1 MKINMSIDNIFKY
14 VICFFFCQNLCGQND
29 IKIIQSDQLNQLT
42 INDTIFQKLSGNVII
57 EYKDFKI
64 NCANILMDEFKQEVK
79 GWGNASII
87 NDSIHCLTDSLIIK
101 QFENKIYLYNNTL
114 ITINKMQI
122 NSNKIE
128 YNYEDSE
135 LKYFDEGFV
144 KTENYKIESNKLT
157 HDIENEVSKFQNL
170 VILNNNEY
178 KILTDTLTY
187 TDEIIHFK
195 GETSIEDGDIIIDCM
210 EGLLKK
216 DDILKIYN
224 QTTRD
229 FDNREIKSDTLLID
243 IKNNENHFNN
253 NVEIRI
259 NPETHIFSSYAK
271 QNNQYLNIYNNSY
284 IKLLNEFDSLL
295 ISGDTININNEE
307 DKLDIINNV
316 IIQGKEL
323 EGSCQSMQFQNEY
336 KNIYMYTKPVLWIND
351 IQITGSEIELYI
363 EKNNLDS
370 IYIPSNPFIISP
382 YDSLYYYH
390 QIKGKYLSGK
400 FKEQKIEYAIVEG
413 NSKMKY
419 FEKHKSESSII
430 GLNNIEAGVLKL
442 LFDNKKV
449 EQVLCTNQIESN
461 YIELDVSKRI
471 KKNNKLLYF
480 EDFELINRL
489 FNTNKS
495 GIKDLSLTD

>member
-1 MKINMSIDNIFKY
+1 MIINMSIDNIYKY

-29 IKIIQSDQLNQLT
+29 IRIIQSDQLNQLT

-64 NCANILMDEFKQEVK
+64 NCANILMDEFKEEVR

-87 NDSIHCLTDSLIIK
+87 NDSIHCVTDSLIIK
-101 QFENKIYLYNNTL
+101 QFNNEILFYNNTL
-114 ITINKMQI
+114 ISINQMQI

-128 YNYEDSE
+128 YNYKDSK
-135 LKYFDEGFV
+135 LKYLDGGFV
-144 KTENYKIESNKLT
+144 KTESYKIESNKLI
-157 HDIENEVSKFQNL
+157 HDVENEVSKFQNL

-178 KILTDTLTY
+178 KILTDTLIY
-187 TDEIIHFK
+187 TDKIIHFK
-195 GETSIEDGDIIIDCM
+195 GETLIEDGNVLTECM

-216 DDILKIYN
+216 DDILEIYH
-224 QTTRD
+224 QTTKD
-229 FDNREIKSDTLLID
+229 PNNREIRSDTLLID
-243 IKNNENHFNN
+243 IKNNKNHFNN

-259 NPETHIFSSYAK
+259 NPETHIFSTYAK
-271 QNNQYLNIYNNSY
+271 QKNQYLHIYNNSY

-316 IIQGKEL
+316 VIQGKEL
-323 EGSCQSMQFQNEY
+323 EGSCQSMQFKNEY

-351 IQITGSEIELYI
+351 IQITGREIELYI
-363 EKNNLDS
+363 EKNNIDS

-382 YDSLYYYH
+382 YDSLFYYH
-390 QIKGKYLSGK
+390 QIKGNYLSGK

-430 GLNNIEAGVLKL
+430 GLNNIEAGGLKL

-449 EQVLCTNQIESN
+449 KQVLCTNQIESN
-461 YIELDVSKRI
+461 YIELDISNGI
-471 KKNNKLLYF
+471 KKSNKLLYF

-489 FNTNKS
+489 FIANKYS
-495 GIKDLSLTD
+495 IKDLSLTD